1 MFYVIT
7 SLNYIKLKKYHC
19 NFVNKLQTIAKYEYL
34 EGYTTTL
41 GLDGIV
47 NMEKIYQV
55 QSVLEEL
62 SDYHRHYFERKTYE
76 AK

>member
-1 MFYVIT
+1 MKQKVNFHLECYYDLYVIE
-7 SLNYIKLKKYHC
+7 
-19 NFVNKLQTIAKYEYL
+19 LQTLAEHEYL
-34 EGYTTTL
+34 DGYTTSL

-47 NMEKIYQV
+47 NMEKIYKV